1 MEIHSS
7 YERVF
12 HLKSITRK
20 AVILGIYVLFA
31 IAVILLTLFTMNIY
45 IAVLGIFAEII
56 LILLTRKY
64 LSVELEYSFIGGF
77 FTISKIYG
85 KSRRRIVAEIDL
97 KTCVSIAFATDD
109 ARARATSLCNSELQ
123 DLSCLSA
130 DGDTVILVWEV
141 DKVRK
146 GIIFTADGRTL
157 KILYRANAQ
166 SCSQEIRVKAR

>member
-12 HLKSITRK
+12 PLKSIARK
-20 AVILGIYVLFA
+20 AVIFGIYVLFA
-31 IAVILLTLFTMNIY
+31 IAVILLILFTLNIY
-45 IAVLGIFAEII
+45 IAALGTLAEII

-77 FTISKIYG
+77 FTVSKIYG
-85 KSRRRIVAEIDL
+85 KSMRKVILDIDL
-97 KTCVSIAFATDD
+97 KTCISIALDTDD
-109 ARARATSLCNSELQ
+109 ARARAASMCSSDLL
-123 DLSCLSA
+123 DLSCPASQE
-130 DGDTVILVWEV
+130 DTCVAVWES
-141 DKVRK
+141 DKVR
-146 GIIFTADGRTL
+146 GGVLFTADERTL